1 MESERYTKQNGG
13 VVQTTTDK
21 LAYDARKTIFS
32 SSRRPEKMVFS
43 KELHWNI
50 IFLVLSGKMGVFF
63 PETMTFVL
71 WAENER

>member
-13 VVQTTTDK
+13 VVLTTTDK

-32 SSRRPEKMVFS
+32 SSRRPEKMVFP

-50 IFLVLSGKMGVFF
+50 IFLVLSGKMGGFF
-63 PETMTFVL
+63 PKTMTFVL
-71 WAENER
+71 WAQNER